1 MMTSELALCGH
12 SSPDPRISTINDNQ
26 KKIKVMTAQF
36 LNLCIGSTGPGKKRD
51 NYFYQIKNKWP
62 ILDDEVGSIN

>member
-1 MMTSELALCGH
+1 MMTSELALCGR
-12 SSPDPRISTINDNQ
+12 SPDPRISTINDNQ